1 MGKAKAPILSSAHI
15 SQPVGIFLLALRMSL
30 LSLALAVVSYIYF
43 STDNLAELQGKTL
56 FVVMAILFGI
66 SALSGFSIINRKHAA
81 WINLA
86 ELLVDG
92 VVITGIIYVTGGAVS
107 PLLFL
112 YLPFLVVVAFASGR
126 NIALSIAAFC
136 LVLYSSL
143 AIAMNSGLILAFAD
157 QSYYTIPAFNLNLQL
172 AGLMFSMFLIVMA
185 SDFLRT
191 RLLQSN
197 DYVMRSMRMLE
208 FLHNQQTALFDEI
221 PTGLVLLDHSQTIVQ
236 MNRTA
241 QNILGSNSNECIGR
255 QFPLI
260 WKQLTGTDWES
271 WQQNLN
277 QRVSAEISFCDCHT
291 KQTVN
296 IMLATRNIMLEHAEL
311 PGKMVLF
318 QDVTKLRELENR
330 LAAQDQIA
338 QLLTSPN
345 SPQILKS
352 SQLDKFVGQSSAMI
366 NLLDSI
372 RRLTNSKANVL
383 ITGESGTGKEL
394 IAKALHYEGDL
405 AEKPFVAVN
414 CGAIPAELIESQ
426 LFGHKKGSFTGAIS
440 DHKGFFEQANGGTIF
455 LDEIGELPLAMQTKL
470 LRVIQERII
479 RPIGAEKEIA
489 IDVRIVA
496 ATNRDLNKD
505 VSSGAFREDLLY
517 RINVVHLVLPPLRER
532 REDIPLLVK
541 GILNKLV
548 PAGEELPLVSPAAL
562 KLLLEHSYPG
572 NIRELENI
580 LERAYVFN
588 SQAIL
593 PENLKLEVTHNGK
606 HAAETKVMEL
616 DQMLLP
622 AELDKVLDEVE
633 RRYLEAAYQRTN
645 GSKKAAAELLGI
657 NFRSIRYRLD
667 KYGIAKSDQE

>member
-1 MGKAKAPILSSAHI
+1 MY
-15 SQPVGIFLLALRMSL
+15 RE
-30 LSLALAVVSYIYF
+30 AVP
-43 STDNLAELQGKTL
+43 
-56 FVVMAILFGI
+56 
-66 SALSGFSIINRKHAA
+66 
-81 WINLA
+81 INL
-86 ELLVDG
+86 E
-92 VVITGIIYVTGGAVS
+92 
-107 PLLFL
+107 
-112 YLPFLVVVAFASGR
+112 
-126 NIALSIAAFC
+126 
-136 LVLYSSL
+136 
-143 AIAMNSGLILAFAD
+143 
-157 QSYYTIPAFNLNLQL
+157 
-172 AGLMFSMFLIVMA
+172 
-185 SDFLRT
+185 
-191 RLLQSN
+191 
-197 DYVMRSMRMLE
+197 
-208 FLHNQQTALFDEI
+208 TA
-221 PTGLVLLDHSQTIVQ
+221 
-236 MNRTA
+236 
-241 QNILGSNSNECIGR
+241 
-255 QFPLI
+255 
-260 WKQLTGTDWES
+260 
-271 WQQNLN
+271 
-277 QRVSAEISFCDCHT
+277 DCHT